1 MSIKKPGEGFRGES
15 GRIGYLLRQAQHAL
29 RLNIDRS
36 LRKYGMT
43 HPQFAVL
50 HVLAMEPGLHA
61 ADVARMCMLSPQAVK
76 TIVSNLEAAQLVT
89 RTAHEIHGRVLEIF
103 LTDLGKK
110 RLEQCN
116 RVVCAIEEKMLSEL
130 KPQEE
135 KLIKKWLVSCA
146 VLKY

>member
-1 MSIKKPGEGFRGES
+1 MTIKKRGEGFRGEE
-15 GRIGYLLRQAQHAL
+15 GCIGYLLRQAQHAL
-29 RLNIDRS
+29 RLTIDRS

-43 HPQFAVL
+43 HPEFAVL

-61 ADVARMCMLSPQAVK
+61 ADIARMCMLSPQAVK

-89 RTAHEIHGRVLEIF
+89 RTAHEIHGRVLEIC

-116 RVVCAIEEKMLSEL
+116 RVVYAIEEKLQAGL
-130 KPQEE
+130 KPGEE
-135 KLIKKWLVSCA
+135 KLIKKWLVGGA
-146 VLKY
+146 TIQH